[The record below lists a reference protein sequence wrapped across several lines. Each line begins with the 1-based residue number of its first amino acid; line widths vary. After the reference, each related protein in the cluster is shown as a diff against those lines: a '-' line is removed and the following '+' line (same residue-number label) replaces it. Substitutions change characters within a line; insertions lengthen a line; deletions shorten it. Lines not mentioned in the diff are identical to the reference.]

1 MGMRVLMVC
10 GLAAVM
16 AASHV
21 RADGV
26 ADGNAGMEA
35 LKNQDYDKA
44 IRMFTRALL
53 VGKLSQ
59 EDSEFAYFNRGNAY
73 AGQGDLDK
81 AIADYQK
88 AIQIKPDDADAQSA
102 LQAALDKK
110 SGPKGSASSAGGDPW
125 GLMSSMVGKLYWYQ
139 PLGKP
144 PHDAFLKVSWV
155 TEQRD
160 LSLSVK
166 SRTGQ
171 PLVSE
176 YKIDNTTGNIIFSAL
191 VNDAPEYGTVKA
203 APSTFTETTF
213 VNGSPVRF
221 VTKVQGDG
229 SLLQTK
235 QVFLGGAWEDTTTV
249 QLVETTVDEL
259 GAAGLMRIKKKKN

>member
-1 MGMRVLMVC
+1 MSKRVWLVC
-10 GLAAVM
+10 ALAAVM
-16 AASHV
+16 TANHV
-21 RADGV
+21 QADGV

-59 EDSEFAYFNRGNAY
+59 DDSEFAYFNRGNAY
-73 AGQGDLDK
+73 AGAGDLDK
-81 AIADYQK
+81 AVADYQK
-88 AIQIKPDDADAQSA
+88 AIQIKPDDDDAQSA

-110 SGPKGSASSAGGDPW
+110 SGATGSASAVGGDPW
-125 GLMSSMVGKLYWYQ
+125 GLMSFMVGKLYWYQ

-144 PHDAFLKVSWV
+144 PHEAYLKVSWV

-160 LSLSVK
+160 LSLSVRSK
-166 SRTGQ
+166 TGQ

-176 YKIDNTTGNIIFSAL
+176 YKIDNNTGKIIYSAL
-191 VNDAPEYGTVKA
+191 VYDAPEYGTIKA
-203 APSTFTETTF
+203 TPTTFTETTF

-221 VTKVQGDG
+221 VTKAQTDG

-235 QVFLGGAWEDTTTV
+235 QVFLGGGWQDTTTV
-249 QLVETTVDEL
+249 QLVETTADEL
-259 GAAGLMRIKKKKN
+259 AAAGLMKIKRKKN